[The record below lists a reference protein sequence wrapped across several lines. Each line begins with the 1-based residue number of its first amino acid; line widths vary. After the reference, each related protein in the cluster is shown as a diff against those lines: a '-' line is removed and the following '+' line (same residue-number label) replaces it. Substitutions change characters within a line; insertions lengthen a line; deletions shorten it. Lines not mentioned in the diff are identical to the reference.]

1 MQVIEGAGRTYWAA
15 TDGSS
20 AYYMGQIVTVIKAS
34 AANCNGTAVPLA
46 VPAGAFDN
54 TNMQI
59 PIGIVGGFNVR
70 YPSYD
75 STTGLQ
81 KQTGVVTQANQ
92 LAVEQCCNEG
102 MYVKGDVQLLVQITE
117 ILPHTVIRTPIFNTT
132 YGVAPTVLT
141 ATTAMTDGAVT
152 AITTNAC
159 DFGTPVAQMATIYC
173 RTGVNAG
180 IYRVTKDTSA
190 TQPGVTTA
198 FPYNGGIGD
207 TFVRV
212 PFKQGNSTVYIAGP
226 GLFFDCSKSPVAA
239 GTTLF
244 NVICYRVNLQFP
256 NLEYADFR
264 FGFDHFCYA
273 RA

>member
-1 MQVIEGAGRTYWAA
+1 MQVIEGAGRTFWAA

-20 AYYMGQIVTVIKAS
+20 AYYMGQIVTMI
-34 AANCNGTAVPLA
+34 AAGQANTNGTAKPLA
-46 VPAGAFDN
+46 VPAGAFDT

-59 PIGIVGGFNVR
+59 PLGIVGGFNVR

-92 LAVEQCCNEG
+92 LAVEQCGNEG

-117 ILPHTVIRTPIFNTT
+117 ILPHTVIRTPIYNTT
-132 YGVAPTVLT
+132 YGIAPTVLT

-159 DFGTPVAQMATIYC
+159 DFTNVLNMGTVYC

-180 IYRVTKDTSA
+180 IYRVSKDTS
-190 TQPGVTTA
+190 TTGPSVTTA
-198 FPYNGGIGD
+198 FPYNGAIGD

-226 GLFFDCSKSPVAA
+226 GLFFDCSKGPVAA

-244 NVICYRVNLQFP
+244 NVICYKVNLQFP
-256 NLEYADFR
+256 SLEYAEFR